1 MELIIQDIDKSII
14 RKKEYAE
21 KENTIDGIPVFSIV
35 EFNIWGNCNRSCSFC
50 PVSNPEFYTKDNTGI
65 SLKLFQKII
74 NDLNEINYSGVILFS
89 AFSEPFLN
97 KDLID
102 LNRITKKGLSKAKLE
117 INTNGDVIK
126 KRPEKIIP
134 LFENGLDSLVISIYD
149 GPAAFNEF
157 LNIRE
162 TLQLTENEVILR
174 RRYFDENLGNHGMI
188 FSSRTGLVPT
198 NNEIIEEFDSS
209 IKLPLIRK
217 CYYPFYQTLIDVQF
231 F

>member
-1 MELIIQDIDKSII
+1 MELVIQDIDKSII

-102 LNRITKKGLSKAKLE
+102 LIRITKKGLSKAKLE

-134 LFENGLDSLVISIYD
+134 LFGFNIY
-149 GPAAFNEF
+149 
-157 LNIRE
+157 
-162 TLQLTENEVILR
+162 
-174 RRYFDENLGNHGMI
+174 
-188 FSSRTGLVPT
+188 
-198 NNEIIEEFDSS
+198 
-209 IKLPLIRK
+209 
-217 CYYPFYQTLIDVQF
+217 
-231 F
+231 